1 MSPSEVQVG
10 MQFVC
15 LDFAGSWVIVDGLD
29 GEYALCRVFACFNHG
44 REKLKLVDLA
54 NEQIWKKVPHES

>member
-1 MSPSEVQVG
+1 